1 MSKEYVAI
9 TIETSQ
15 VGGISNRLSMIQRL
29 LSQLPE
35 IGQIYAPASHPDAHM
50 RVKKVS
56 VFLHQAEDEEDTKPT
71 GLISCCAPD
80 DPNEEYPELLLDEWA
95 EHRFAQVV
103 E

>member
-1 MSKEYVAI
+1 MSKEHVAL

-35 IGQIYAPASHPDAHM
+35 VGQIYAPASHPEAHM

-56 VFLHQAEDEEDTKPT
+56 VFLHQADDEEDTKPT

-80 DPNEEYPELLLDEWA
+80 DSSEDYPELLLDEWV
-95 EHRFAQVV
+95 EHRFVLVA